1 MSRSSREYFDQMENE
16 VQNNMHDIDRDAE
29 IRDWA
34 YAQSNVNANFDL
46 VVAKDSL
53 IPTVES
59 SIQTLINGV
68 ENGEVTGL
76 DVFATFK
83 KLEKIFDEAKKK
95 VEEYAMIEASR
106 QAKTFVIAGVEFTSK
121 QGYAILDY
129 EKDDLYTKYKQ
140 QLANRKTLLDNVF
153 KSGDVLFDSDGVEVP
168 NVGVKNYSKDSLS
181 VKFKNK

>member
-1 MSRSSREYFDQMENE
+1 MQEN
-16 VQNNMHDIDRDAE
+16 HILDIDREAE
-29 IRDWA
+29 AHD
-34 YAQSNVNANFDL
+34 YATAQPSNFDL

-59 SIQTLINGV
+59 SIQTLIDGV
-68 ENGEVTGL
+68 ENNEISGL
-76 DVFATFK
+76 DVFATFN
-83 KLEKIFDEAKKK
+83 KLVKIFNEAKQK
-95 VEEYAMIEASR
+95 VERHAMQEAMMHD
-106 QAKTFVIAGVEFTSK
+106 KTFVIAGVEFTSK

-153 KSGDVLFDSDGVEVP
+153 KSGDVLFDADGVEVP
-168 NVGVKNYSKDSLS
+168 NVGVKTYSKDSLS

>member
-1 MSRSSREYFDQMENE
+1 MSNSSREYFDQMENQIE
-16 VQNNMHDIDRDAE
+16 NNMHDIDRDAE
-29 IRDWA
+29 QHGWA
-34 YAQSNVNANFDL
+34 NAQPNANFDL

-59 SIQTLINGV
+59 SIWTLINGV

-95 VEEYAMIEASR
+95 VEEYAMLEASR
-106 QAKTFVIAGVEFTSK
+106 QSKTFVIAGVEFTSK

-129 EKDDLYTKYKQ
+129 EKDDLYVKYKQ

-153 KSGDVLFDSDGVEVP
+153 KSGDVLFDADGVEVP
-168 NVGVKNYSKDSLS
+168 NVGVKTYSKDSLS

>member
-1 MSRSSREYFDQMENE
+1 MSNSSREYFDQMEQE
-16 VQNNMHDIDRDAE
+16 IENNIHDIDREAE
-29 IRDWA
+29 AHGWEN
-34 YAQSNVNANFDL
+34 AQPSNFDL

-59 SIQTLINGV
+59 SINTLINGV

-95 VEEYAMIEASR
+95 VEEYAMLEASR
-106 QAKTFVIAGVEFTSK
+106 QSKTFVIAGVEFTSK

-153 KSGDVLFDSDGVEVP
+153 KSGDVLFDADGVEVP
-168 NVGVKNYSKDSLS
+168 NVGVKTYSKDSLS

>member
-1 MSRSSREYFDQMENE
+1 MSNSSREYFDQMENQIE
-16 VQNNMHDIDRDAE
+16 NNMHDIDRDAE
-29 IRDWA
+29 AHGWA
-34 YAQSNVNANFDL
+34 NAQPSNFDL

-59 SIQTLINGV
+59 TIQTLINGV

-106 QAKTFVIAGVEFTSK
+106 QDKIFVIAGVEFTSK

-129 EKDDLYTKYKQ
+129 EKDDLYVKYKQ

-153 KSGDVLFDSDGVEVP
+153 KSGDVLFDADGVEVP
-168 NVGVKNYSKDSLS
+168 NVGVKTYSKDSLS